1 MAAVMAQKGHD
12 VTGVDLNP
20 AFVAAMQQGLP
31 PVNEPGLAQM
41 IQANRERL
49 TATQDCR
56 AAVLATDVTFI
67 MVPTPSDPDGG
78 FSMKYVLDCAEQIGG
93 ALRTKQGWHLVVL
106 SSTVMPGSTGGTLL
120 PAL

>member
-1 MAAVMAQKGHD
+1 MAAVMAHKGHD

-20 AFVAAMQQGLP
+20 AFVAAIQQGLP

-56 AAVLATDVTFI
+56 AAVLATDCLGSLITDAV
-67 MVPTPSDPDGG
+67 SH
-78 FSMKYVLDCAEQIGG
+78 
-93 ALRTKQGWHLVVL
+93 RW
-106 SSTVMPGSTGGTLL
+106 MPGLRGG
-120 PAL
+120 